1 MQLAPKS
8 PRQRPVVADPY
19 HWKNVLEVVKHDF
32 LGPKDVQ
39 GAPAP
44 SYVWL
49 GEQIGLIALGFFA
62 AIAFGWGWGASFGG
76 ESGSLMAILALFAGL
91 GVFGYFG
98 RQKYLDYQAAGTR
111 WAAVFP
117 FSEWDR
123 RLAAGTPTV
132 FFLAGVVLGW
142 GVFGGFGRF
151 LIALVVAGAAAA
163 GTAYWWLRKKIAFQQ
178 AGLPFDYRL
187 ADFDLTLP
195 DGDVAAIG
203 AFARPAE
210 TAPEFRHLVVTG
222 PAGPGKTNLAVGIG
236 TEFANRLGKGRY
248 VGLSGL
254 LHLIGAPPAP
264 AGLLDYDDGRALWPL
279 AEADLLIVDDVDVG
293 LDTKALLTP
302 EALES
307 ALVALK
313 GQKPLGWLAGRR
325 SVWVLGEG
333 SSPEGWQVT
342 LARLIGTDG
351 RSIRTVRL
359 PLTVPAA
366 SVSELERVSG

>member
-1 MQLAPKS
+1 MAELLEVQALWAGYGN
-8 PRQRPVVADPY
+8 AT
-19 HWKNVLEVVKHDF
+19 VLEDISF
-32 LGPKDVQ
+32 NLE
-39 GAPAP
+39 A
-44 SYVWL
+44 
-49 GEQIGLIALGFFA
+49 
-62 AIAFGWGWGASFGG
+62 GAS
-76 ESGSLMAILALFAGL
+76 LALLGRNGMGKTTLLATLMGATRQFRGSIRFDARDLTVVPSHRRAHAGL
-91 GVFGYFG
+91 GWVPQERDIF
-98 RQKYLDYQAAGTR
+98 RSL
-111 WAAVFP
+111 
-117 FSEWDR
+117 
-123 RLAAGTPTV
+123 TV
-132 FFLAGVVLGW
+132 EEN
-142 GVFGGFGRF
+142 
-151 LIALVVAGAAAA
+151 
-163 GTAYWWLRKKIAFQQ
+163 
-178 AGLPFDYRL
+178 
-187 ADFDLTLP
+187 LT
-195 DGDVAAIG
+195 IG

-210 TAPEFRHLVVTG
+210 AAPEFRHLVVTG

-236 TEFANRLGKGRY
+236 TEFADRLGKGRY